1 MISFEPTEEQ
11 QMIRDTVAAFARD
24 QLRPAARAVDE
35 GGAIPAELPATAA
48 QLGLVRAWLP
58 EQYGGDGNPRS
69 ALTGAMIAEELAWG
83 DLALAVHLSAPRLL
97 AFPIAEMGT
106 PTQRERYLKPLAG
119 GSYVAGSAAIIEPRF
134 DFDLDSIATQA
145 RRQGADW
152 ILEGDKCFAPLA
164 RESEHIMVYAGSGG
178 ADRPISGFIVARDT
192 PGLEISGPEKN
203 MGLKGLATYELKLAG
218 CRVDAESRL
227 GGEAGANFG
236 RLASQMRV
244 ATVAMAAGLA
254 RAAFEYAREYARE
267 RRAFGVPIAT
277 KQAIAFMLADMA
289 IEVDAIRLLAWEAA
303 WHLDRGADALVES
316 YLAKHY
322 AAAAV
327 LKVADNALQVLG
339 GHGYIRDHPVE
350 LWLRNA
356 RGIASMEGLA
366 IV

>member
-11 QMIRDTVAAFARD
+11 QMMRETVGAFTRDE
-24 QLRPAARAVDE
+24 LRPVARAVDE
-35 GGAIPAELPATAA
+35 GTAIPSGLIAKAM

-58 EQYGGDGNPRS
+58 EEYGGDGSPRS

-83 DLALAVHLSAPRLL
+83 DLALAAHLSAPRLL
-97 AFPIAEMGT
+97 AFPIMEMGT
-106 PTQRERYLKPLAG
+106 PEQREHYLKRLAG
-119 GSYVAGSAAIIEPRF
+119 ESFVPGSAAITEPRF
-134 DFDLDSIATQA
+134 DFDLHSIATKA
-145 RRQGADW
+145 RSQDDGW
-152 ILEGDKCFAPLA
+152 ILDGDKCFVPLA
-164 RESEHIMVYAGSGG
+164 RESENILVYANSGG
-178 ADRPISGFIVARDT
+178 SDREVSGFIVARDT
-192 PGLEISGPEKN
+192 PGLEIAGPEKN
-203 MGLKGLATYELKLAG
+203 MGFKGLATYKLKFAG
-218 CRVDAESRL
+218 CRVAAESRL
-227 GGEAGANFG
+227 GGEAGINFG
-236 RLASQMRV
+236 RLVSQMRV

-254 RAAFEYAREYARE
+254 RAAFEYARDYARE

-303 WHLDRGADALVES
+303 WRLDRGEDAVTES

-322 AAAAV
+322 AVGAA

-339 GHGYIRDHPVE
+339 GHGYIREHPVE

-356 RGIASMEGLA
+356 RGIASLDGLA